1 MMLKM
6 TSSVLA
12 VCLFAL
18 SVGANASTLEE
29 CAKLLPDGHTYKVEI
44 ILDVDKTDKD
54 PTVTGSFGV
63 TGGADAPETFDIG
76 DFVECAGPLIK
87 TVDTDSNDE
96 SKS

>member
-1 MMLKM
+1 MLKM
-6 TSSVLA
+6 KSSVLV
-12 VCLFAL
+12 VCLFGF
-18 SVGANASTLEE
+18 SVGATASTLEE

-44 ILDVDKTDKD
+44 ILDVDKTDKE

-63 TGGADAPETFDIG
+63 AGGADAPVTFDIG